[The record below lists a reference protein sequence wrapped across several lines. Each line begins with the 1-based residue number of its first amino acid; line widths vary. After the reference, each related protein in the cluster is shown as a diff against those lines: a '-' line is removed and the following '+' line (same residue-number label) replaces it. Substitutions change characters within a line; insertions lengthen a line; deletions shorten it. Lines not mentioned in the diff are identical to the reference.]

1 MAFTSQGF
9 ASTLKPLIIPSSKT
23 LTEKEK
29 EDDQKTDEE
38 NPEEE
43 VVTTEDPEVETE
55 TETEVESE
63 ADSHYKRWTDINPN
77 LNFTTLE
84 DFDFQNPDD
93 LSTLLDTQIKFESNY
108 ATQAVGEAGEKG
120 PAQFMEKTWQM
131 AIDRGWVEEGADP
144 TDVASAL
151 KAQKAFMSYLYNRS
165 FVADTDD
172 PQERLM
178 RTLAAY
184 NWGEGNLQKAMQQAA
199 EDTGDPNNWIEK
211 APPVTKN
218 YIYNI
223 LGTASERKRT
233 GFKSQYSWKKWGGI
247 LYY

>member
-1 MAFTSQGF
+1 MAYKSQGF
-9 ASTLKPLIIPSSKT
+9 ASTLKPLIIPPSKT
-23 LTEKEK
+23 LTKKDE
-29 EDDQKTDEE
+29 EDDQKIDEE
-38 NPEEE
+38 NPEDE
-43 VVTTEDPEVETE
+43 VVETEDPET
-55 TETEVESE
+55 ESE
-63 ADSHYKRWTDINPN
+63 TGIVTEDADSHYKRWADTNPN
-77 LNFTTLE
+77 INFTSLE

-108 ATQAVGEAGEKG
+108 ATQAVGASGEKG
-120 PAQFMEKTWQM
+120 PAQFMEETWQM
-131 AIDRGWVEEGADP
+131 AKDRGWVEEDADP
-144 TDVASAL
+144 TDIAASL

-165 FVADTDD
+165 FVADTED

-184 NWGEGNLQKAMQQAA
+184 NWGEGNLEKAIREAT